1 MYPVSFEADYAEGR
15 NRLTTFF
22 RYFVAIPWQLVA
34 YFYGIAG
41 YIAAFIGWIA
51 ILFTGRYPQGLYD
64 FVAGYLRM
72 QTRTSAFSALLTDEY
87 PPFGGEPDP
96 NYPVRI
102 DIAAPKPKYSRLK
115 AFFRFIIGIPVMLL
129 LFVQAI
135 ILMVCV
141 FIAWFAILFT
151 GRMPEGLFNPIRS
164 AAAYATRASAYFL
177 YLTEDWPPFSF
188 DEEASRVAI
197 EQTEQPALQTQPA
210 ATREG

>member
-1 MYPVSFEADYAEGR
+1 MYPVSYEADYAEKR

-34 YFYGIAG
+34 YFYGLAG
-41 YIAAFIGWIA
+41 YIAAFIAWFA

-72 QTRTSAFSALLTDEY
+72 QTRTNAFGALLTDEY
-87 PPFGGEPDP
+87 PAFGGDPDP
-96 NYPVRI
+96 NYPVRV

-129 LFVQAI
+129 LLVWGIVA
-135 ILMVCV
+135 MVCIV
-141 FIAWFAILFT
+141 LAWLAIVFT
-151 GRMPEGLFNPIRS
+151 GKMPDGLFNPIRS
-164 AAAYATRASAYFL
+164 AMAYSTRATAYFL

-188 DEEASRVAI
+188 DEEASRTAI
-197 EQTEQPALQTQPA
+197 EQTRTPALETQPA
-210 ATREG
+210 ATRQG